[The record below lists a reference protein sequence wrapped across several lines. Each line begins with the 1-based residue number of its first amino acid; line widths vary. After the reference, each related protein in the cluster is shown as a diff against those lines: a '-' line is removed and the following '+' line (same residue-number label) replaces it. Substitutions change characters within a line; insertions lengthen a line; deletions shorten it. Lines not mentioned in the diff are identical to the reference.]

1 MEPIFIYFDKV
12 KFDNSDLKT
21 FTIKFSD
28 GDLLDG
34 VFFKKTHDYYITS
47 MTSSITIEKNLK
59 ELKDYSDIKKLS
71 DLSKAY
77 LKNGIDYYQ
86 TFPLISS
93 SVFSELF
100 PYKKLL
106 PDKSKRGLS
115 VVRIDYFDVD
125 ANTKSFVYVY
135 SGYEDLKLN
144 GLKFTNE
151 DVSLKLDLIKERNE
165 LYIEKKVSLLRSE
178 TELLKDALDQSNEE
192 NVIMVKLG
200 QWYFPI
206 FIPIAKY
213 YFKRKATISKQ
224 AFYNEIKTHNFIYK
238 GIFDEIIYHFVIT
251 KDKSRI
257 SARYPIWVG
266 ENNVTISAGN
276 ALYFTPSL
284 YNKLKSKLTF
294 TGRILIDETKLQD
307 IKKKLNN
314 SNTFDTT
321 MFYIFRNRDSN
332 AKWEFNVNDFTIP
345 NNNINIKSSGNRKQ
359 DIFNYISEK
368 SQSTKR
374 LS

>member
-1 MEPIFIYFDKV
+1 
-12 KFDNSDLKT
+12 
-21 FTIKFSD
+21 
-28 GDLLDG
+28 
-34 VFFKKTHDYYITS
+34 
-47 MTSSITIEKNLK
+47 
-59 ELKDYSDIKKLS
+59 
-71 DLSKAY
+71 
-77 LKNGIDYYQ
+77 
-86 TFPLISS
+86 
-93 SVFSELF
+93 
-100 PYKKLL
+100 
-106 PDKSKRGLS
+106 
-115 VVRIDYFDVD
+115 
-125 ANTKSFVYVY
+125 
-135 SGYEDLKLN
+135 
-144 GLKFTNE
+144 
-151 DVSLKLDLIKERNE
+151 
-165 LYIEKKVSLLRSE
+165 
-178 TELLKDALDQSNEE
+178 
-192 NVIMVKLG
+192 MVKLG
-200 QWYFPI
+200 RWYFPI

-284 YNKLKSKLTF
+284 YNKLKIKLTF
-294 TGRILIDETKLQD
+294 TGRILIDETELQD

-314 SNTFDTT
+314 SNTFDTKT
-321 MFYIFRNRDSN
+321 FYIFRNRDSN

>member
-125 ANTKSFVYVY
+125 ANTKSFVYAY

-178 TELLKDALDQSNEE
+178 TELLKDALDQSN
-192 NVIMVKLG
+192 
-200 QWYFPI
+200 
-206 FIPIAKY
+206 
-213 YFKRKATISKQ
+213 
-224 AFYNEIKTHNFIYK
+224 
-238 GIFDEIIYHFVIT
+238 
-251 KDKSRI
+251 
-257 SARYPIWVG
+257 
-266 ENNVTISAGN
+266 
-276 ALYFTPSL
+276 
-284 YNKLKSKLTF
+284 
-294 TGRILIDETKLQD
+294 
-307 IKKKLNN
+307 
-314 SNTFDTT
+314 
-321 MFYIFRNRDSN
+321 
-332 AKWEFNVNDFTIP
+332 
-345 NNNINIKSSGNRKQ
+345 
-359 DIFNYISEK
+359 
-368 SQSTKR
+368 
-374 LS
+374 